1 MDINQPKCNAIDC
14 IDFFIAASN
23 VFSCT
28 EAARYY
34 PNVATDPFNKSG
46 SDRRIKE
53 SPMHVK
59 LI

>member
-1 MDINQPKCNAIDC
+1 MDINPHKCNAIDY

-23 VFSCT
+23 DFSCT

-34 PNVATDPFNKSG
+34 PNVANAPFNKSG
-46 SDRRIKE
+46 SDRILKE
-53 SPMHVK
+53 SQIHVK

>member
-1 MDINQPKCNAIDC
+1 MDINPPECNAIDY

-28 EAARYY
+28 EAVGCY
-34 PNVATDPFNKSG
+34 PNIANAPFNKSG
-46 SDRRIKE
+46 SDRILKE
-53 SPMHVK
+53 SPMHIK